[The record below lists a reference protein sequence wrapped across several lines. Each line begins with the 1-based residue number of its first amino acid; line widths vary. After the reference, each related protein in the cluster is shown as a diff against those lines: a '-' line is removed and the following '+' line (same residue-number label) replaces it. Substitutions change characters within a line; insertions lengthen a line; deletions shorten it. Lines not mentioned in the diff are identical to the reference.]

1 MHARTWAERVESIPM
16 TRGNWPEG
24 GEGHL
29 LPEGTGKGQA
39 VVLGCKLEAW
49 EKQRCPVE
57 MMRVVPDNRSESG
70 NQVV

>member
-1 MHARTWAERVESIPM
+1 MRTWAERVDSIPI
-16 TRGNWPEG
+16 TRGNWPGG

-39 VVLGCKLEAW
+39 VVSGRKLEAR
-49 EKQRCPVE
+49 EKQCCTVK
-57 MMRVVPDNRSESG
+57 MMRVVPDNSSESG